1 MTTDIGECARD
12 ERVVLFALLW
22 ETTARLA
29 RDLDLEMEA
38 RGAVPLAW
46 FEVML
51 RLEEADE
58 GHLRMT
64 EVADAIVHSSG
75 GTTRLVDRLEEA
87 GLVERQLCPSDRR
100 AIHVALTDAGRER
113 LAQSKLVHIAILDS
127 RLAQR
132 LDAAERAQLLQL
144 LGALNAG

>member
-1 MTTDIGECARD
+1 M
-12 ERVVLFALLW
+12 LFALLW

-51 RLEEADE
+51 RLEEATE

-64 EVADAIVHSSG
+64 EVAEAIVHSSG

-87 GLVERQLCPSDRR
+87 GLVARQLCPSDRR

-113 LAQSKLVHIAILDS
+113 LAQSKLVHIEILDA
-127 RLAQR
+127 RLSQR

-144 LGALNAG
+144 LSTLNAG

>member
-1 MTTDIGECARD
+1 M
-12 ERVVLFALLW
+12 LFALLW

-46 FEVML
+46 FEAML
-51 RLEEADE
+51 RLEEATE

-87 GLVERQLCPSDRR
+87 GLVARQLCPSDRR

-132 LDAAERAQLLQL
+132 LDAAERAQLLEL
-144 LGALNAG
+144 LGALNAA

>member
-1 MTTDIGECARD
+1 MTTDIAACARD

-51 RLEEADE
+51 RLEEAPE

-87 GLVERQLCPSDRR
+87 GLVARQLCPSDRR

-113 LAQSKLVHIAILDS
+113 LAQSKLAHIAFLDS